1 MRRGLA
7 MLSIDPRLYRRPTG
21 RVNGQGTHWRG
32 TKGGSAMESAA
43 PLSRAVLV
51 HDAAGMALALAAG
64 REALPAGLTLP
75 LLSAPGAA
83 AWLSPH
89 LFLAMVAEASRT
101 GAPPCLP
108 VLDCGMAA
116 GHALA
121 ALRAGCP
128 ALVLSAAC
136 PAFPT
141 LASAAAERGAQLWP
155 EAPAAL
161 DTAGL
166 RPGDP
171 RALARL
177 RDWLRG

>member
-1 MRRGLA
+1 
-7 MLSIDPRLYRRPTG
+7 
-21 RVNGQGTHWRG
+21 
-32 TKGGSAMESAA
+32 MESAA

-51 HDAAGMALALAAG
+51 HDAAGMTMALAAA
-64 REALPAGLTLP
+64 REALPPGLALP

-83 AWLSPH
+83 HWLSPR
-89 LFLAMVAEASRT
+89 LFLAMVAQAHGT
-101 GAPPCLP
+101 APAPCLP

-116 GHALA
+116 GYALA

-136 PAFPT
+136 PAFPS
-141 LASAAAERGAQLWP
+141 LASAAAERGARLWP

-161 DTAGL
+161 DTAGM

-171 RALARL
+171 RAEARL

>member
-1 MRRGLA
+1 
-7 MLSIDPRLYRRPTG
+7 MLSINAWLYRRPTG
-21 RVNGQGTHWRG
+21 RVNGQGTHWQG
-32 TKGGSAMESAA
+32 TKGGSAMESAS
-43 PLSRAVLV
+43 PLSRAVVV
-51 HDAAGMALALAAG
+51 HDAVGMTMALAAA
-64 REALPAGLTLP
+64 RETLPAGLTLP

-83 AWLSPH
+83 HWLSPR
-89 LFLAMVAEASRT
+89 LFLAMVAKAR
-101 GAPPCLP
+101 GPAAPSCLP

-141 LASAAAERGAQLWP
+141 LASAAAEQGAQLWS

-161 DTAGL
+161 DTIGM

-171 RALARL
+171 RAEARL

>member
-1 MRRGLA
+1 
-7 MLSIDPRLYRRPTG
+7 
-21 RVNGQGTHWRG
+21 
-32 TKGGSAMESAA
+32 MESSS

-51 HDAAGMALALAAG
+51 HDAAGMALALAAA
-64 REALPAGLTLP
+64 REVLPAGLTLP

-83 AWLSPH
+83 HWLSPR
-89 LFLAMVAEASRT
+89 LFLAMVAQASGGT
-101 GAPPCLP
+101 TVPFLP

-141 LASAAAERGAQLWP
+141 LASAAAECGAQLWP
-155 EAPAAL
+155 EAPEAL

-171 RALARL
+171 WAGARL
-177 RDWLRG
+177 REWLRG